1 MSQETEHITQM
12 EKQLTQQLM
21 WLNVMEQQVRLGFE
35 QLTRAEEL
43 FAYYGSQQWREH
55 LALDE
60 AGKLPSGLKRGVL
73 SEDGIYNALLDYKEL
88 AEDLIALGQQMQEV
102 LAKTADHA

>member
-1 MSQETEHITQM
+1 MTPITERIAEM
-12 EKQLTQQLM
+12 EQHLNQQLI
-21 WLNVMEQQVRLGFE
+21 WLQDIEPLVANGFE
-35 QLTRAEEL
+35 QLTGAEAL
-43 FAYYGSQQWREH
+43 FSYYGSQQWKEH

-60 AGKLPSGLKRGVL
+60 AGKLPSDLKRGVL

-102 LAKTADHA
+102 LAKTADKK